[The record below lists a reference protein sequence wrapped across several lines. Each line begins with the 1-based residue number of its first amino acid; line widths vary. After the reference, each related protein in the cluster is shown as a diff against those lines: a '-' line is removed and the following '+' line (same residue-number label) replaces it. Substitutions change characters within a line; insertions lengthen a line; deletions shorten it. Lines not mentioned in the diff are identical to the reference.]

1 MTEKKKIEKS
11 EEHKFKGKFI
21 AATGKRKTAA
31 AQVRLYK
38 SGSGIIVVNGMKAS
52 QYFPANLVTVLSQP
66 LKIAGLSKDL
76 DFSVVVNGGGKSG
89 QADAVKLGISKTL
102 LENNEELRAAL
113 KAKDLLTRDSREKE
127 RKKPGLRK
135 ARKAPQWSKR

>member
-11 EEHKFKGKFI
+11 EEHKFKGKYI
-21 AATGKRKTAA
+21 VATGKRKTAA

-38 SGSGIIVVNGMKAS
+38 SGSGVMVVNGMKAT
-52 QYFPANLVTVLSQP
+52 QYFPANLVTVVNQP
-66 LKIAGLSKDL
+66 LKIAGIAKDL

-102 LENNEELRAAL
+102 IEYNEELKLAL
-113 KAKDLLTRDSREKE
+113 KAKDLLTRDSRAKE
-127 RKKPGLRK
+127 RKKPGLKK
-135 ARKAPQWSKR
+135 ARKSPQWSKR

>member
-102 LENNEELRAAL
+102 LEHNEELRAAL

>member
-1 MTEKKKIEKS
+1 MTEKKKIEKN

-52 QYFPANLVTVLSQP
+52 QYFPANLVTVLNQP

-89 QADAVKLGISKTL
+89 QADAVKLGISNAL
-102 LENNEELRAAL
+102 PEHNEELRASL
-113 KAKDLLTRDSREKE
+113 KAKDLFTRDSREKE

>member
-52 QYFPANLVTVLSQP
+52 QYFPANLVAVLNQP

-89 QADAVKLGISKTL
+89 QADAAKLGISKAL
-102 LENNEELRAAL
+102 LEHSEELRAAL
-113 KAKDLLTRDSREKE
+113 KAKDLLTRDSRKKE
-127 RKKPGLRK
+127 RKKPGLKK